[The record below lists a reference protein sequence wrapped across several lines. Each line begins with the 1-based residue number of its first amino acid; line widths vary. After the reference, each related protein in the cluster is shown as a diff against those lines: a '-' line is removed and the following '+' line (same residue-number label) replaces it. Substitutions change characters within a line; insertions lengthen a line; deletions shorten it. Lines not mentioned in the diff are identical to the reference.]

1 MGSGRIITRILERWR
16 KAFHQN
22 QKELKMLCSC
32 LLGWRKGPGAKE
44 CRQLENIKGMDF
56 PLKPLEGTTAL
67 LTH

>member
-1 MGSGRIITRILERWR
+1 
-16 KAFHQN
+16 
-22 QKELKMLCSC
+22 MLCSC